1 LGGKEAEIM
10 TRKNRALL
18 IIGVILASI
27 SIWQIGN
34 AQKGLEVINLH
45 TTNPPA
51 TIITPSD
58 NTATSRPTV
67 LIAHGLAGSEE
78 LMRGFALTLAH
89 AGYTTISW
97 NFEGHGSNPNP
108 FVLGSDSTDLL
119 RNAEAALIEA
129 DGTGLI
135 DAEHI
140 AILGHSM
147 GSGVAL
153 LYGVSHPNTQATI
166 AISPVKQQVSANLP
180 HDLLLMAGSL
190 EPQFVENAQG
200 LLASAG
206 GENADFANGTARKLE
221 VIPNVEHISIL
232 FSPTAQSNARS
243 WLNSIF
249 GQQPGAENYTDR
261 RILWFG
267 VGILGFILLSN
278 AILNSLP
285 ISSGKKVRSIPVWFK
300 LIDLIGGGIIA
311 TLILYLLSLL
321 GVNVSQMLG
330 FLVGGYIL
338 IWFAIAGITNLII
351 LRPHI
356 SSPSGIGILKGFVG
370 FAALWLGVGLLG
382 NYVWLPWL
390 LIPARFWLWIPG
402 SIILLPWFL
411 SYGEAAKL
419 AKTSGQVGWWL
430 VEVISVLGSLYL
442 ALMLNP
448 ELGFLML
455 ILPIFPIMLG
465 LNMLIISPKHGAWAY
480 AIPGAMFTSWLV
492 LSAFPLL

>member
-1 LGGKEAEIM
+1 M
-10 TRKNRALL
+10 NRKNVVLL
-18 IIGVILASI
+18 IIGVILIFI
-27 SIWQIGN
+27 SIWQITN
-34 AQKGLEVINLH
+34 AQKGLQVINLH

-51 TIITPSD
+51 TIITPGD
-58 NTATSRPTV
+58 NIPIPRPTV

-97 NFEGHGSNPNP
+97 DFEGHGSNPNP
-108 FVLGSDSTDLL
+108 FILGSNSTDLL
-119 RNAEAALIEA
+119 RNAEAALKEA
-129 DGTGLI
+129 GSTGLI
-135 DAEHI
+135 DAAHV

-153 LYGVSHPNTQATI
+153 LYGVSYPDTLATI
-166 AISPVKQQVSANLP
+166 AISPVKQQVSSDLP
-180 HDLLLMAGSL
+180 HNLLLMAGSL
-190 EPQFVENAQG
+190 EPQFVANAQDI
-200 LLASAG
+200 LTTAG
-206 GENADFANGTARKLE
+206 EDNSDFANGTARKLE

-232 FSPTAQSNARS
+232 FSPTAQSYAQS
-243 WLNSIF
+243 WLDSVF
-249 GQQPGAENYTDR
+249 GSQPGAENYTDR

-267 VGILGFILLSN
+267 AGILGFILLSN
-278 AILNSLP
+278 AGLNSIP
-285 ISSGKKVRSIPVWFK
+285 SSSASRARAVPVWFK
-300 LIDLIGGGIIA
+300 LIGLLGGGLIS
-311 TLILYLLSLL
+311 TFILYLVSLL
-321 GVNVSQMLG
+321 GVNVSQVLG

-338 IWFAIAGITNLII
+338 IWFALAGITNLII
-351 LRPHI
+351 IRPHI
-356 SSPSGIGILKGFVG
+356 SALTRKGLLKGLIG

-390 LIPARFWLWIPG
+390 LIPARFWFWIPG
-402 SIILLPWFL
+402 SIILVPWFL

-419 AKTSGQVGWWL
+419 AKTSAQVGWWL

-442 ALMLNP
+442 ALRLNP
-448 ELGFLML
+448 ELGFMLL

-465 LNMLIISPKHGAWAY
+465 LNMLVISPKHGAWAY

>member
-1 LGGKEAEIM
+1 M
-10 TRKNRALL
+10 TRKNVVLL
-18 IIGVILASI
+18 IIGVILVLI
-27 SIWQIGN
+27 SVWQIAN

-58 NTATSRPTV
+58 NTAIPRPTV

-97 NFEGHGSNPNP
+97 DFEGHGSNPNP

-119 RNAEAALIEA
+119 RNAGAALTEAESTGLIEA
-129 DGTGLI
+129 D
-135 DAEHI
+135 HI

-153 LYGVSHPNTQATI
+153 LYGVSHQNTLATI

-190 EPQFVENAQG
+190 EPQFVANAQEV
-200 LLASAG
+200 LASAG
-206 GENADFANGTARKLE
+206 GENADFAAGTARKLE
-221 VIPNVEHISIL
+221 VILNVEHISIL

-243 WLNSIF
+243 WLDNVF

-285 ISSGKKVRSIPVWFK
+285 ISSTNEVRSIPMWFK
-300 LIDLIGGGIIA
+300 LIGLIGGGIFSA
-311 TLILYLLSLL
+311 LILYLVSLL
-321 GVNVSQMLG
+321 GVKVSQMLG

-338 IWFAIAGITNLII
+338 IWFAVAGITNLIL

-356 SSPSGIGILKGFVG
+356 SSPTGIGILKGLAG

-442 ALMLNP
+442 ALILNP
-448 ELGFLML
+448 ELGFMLL

-465 LNMLIISPKHGAWAY
+465 LNMLVISPKHGAWAY